1 MKKYEHLGKSLSR
14 EEQKSIGGGF
24 AQYANTMCSC
34 LDNPSYS
41 VPLCGS
47 DCLDVY
53 SQCDTY
59 CGGSGN
65 VFSYGTCTLLESC
78 L

>member
-14 EEQKSIGGGF
+14 AEQKSIGGGF
-24 AQYANTMCSC
+24 TQYANIMCEC
-34 LDNPSYS
+34 NPGGNP

-47 DCLDVY
+47 DCLNVY

-59 CGGSGN
+59 CGSSSN
-65 VFSYGTCTLLESC
+65 VFSYGTCTLLGGC
-78 L
+78 W